1 VVVAAVLRVAAAFEP
16 TTTALL
22 HAAAAAWI
30 AAFWTFAVGYGPL
43 LSQPKRPAR

>member
-1 VVVAAVLRVAAAFEP
+1 LPPCCAWPGAFEP